1 MTDQPRDWDKELA
14 EIDKL
19 MGKAP
24 PATPAPAAPVKAIP
38 SGRAPASPAAV
49 GGAVP
54 ARATS
59 AAAPTSRRER
69 IGTWSRAIAGAV
81 LAGAMTQWPY
91 AHGCGGGL
99 ILYSLAAGAV
109 VVVGLWGAQ
118 ASWRS
123 RTALAHVL
131 SLVITGWGLGLVA
144 SVVLPRI
151 GYAAVA
157 QAWLCP

>member
-1 MTDQPRDWDKELA
+1 MNDEPRDWDKELA

-24 PATPAPAAPVKAIP
+24 APAPKPSAPSVPKGKAGALAPAA
-38 SGRAPASPAAV
+38 APPAAPSRPT
-49 GGAVP
+49 P
-54 ARATS
+54 AGV
-59 AAAPTSRRER
+59 SRREVF
-69 IGTWSRAIAGAV
+69 GTWSRALAGAV

-99 ILYSLAAGAV
+99 ILYGLAAGAV
-109 VVVGLWGAQ
+109 VMVGLWGAT

-123 RTALAHVL
+123 RSAAAHVL
-131 SLVITGWGLGLVA
+131 SLVVTGWGVGLVA
-144 SVVLPRI
+144 AVVLPRI

-157 QAWLCP
+157 QSWLCP